1 MCNEYARQIAL
12 AKWREEMARVQ
23 QTDFEWRDGRIP
35 NDLEAKPSL
44 KIRDPGVVVRL
55 HGDRLVGEMLPWAW
69 YNRNRKPVF
78 NFVTEGRDFSQS
90 DRVLILATGFYE
102 HSTPHKA
109 GVKLMDRFFFTLRDH
124 PWCWIAGIVKEDCFT
139 MLTTEPGADVAPYH
153 GRSIVPLSPDDGLD
167 WLTLARPQTDILA
180 APAPGS
186 LDVVTFRRDGVALG
200 DDPARPASVE
210 PN

>member
-1 MCNEYARQIAL
+1 MGIAGL
-12 AKWREEMARVQ
+12 
-23 QTDFEWRDGRIP
+23 
-35 NDLEAKPSL
+35 
-44 KIRDPGVVVRL
+44 
-55 HGDRLVGEMLPWAW
+55 WAV
-69 YNRNRKPVF
+69 NRK
-78 NFVTEGRDFSQS
+78 
-90 DRVLILATGFYE
+90 ATGE
-102 HSTPHKA
+102 EVLS
-109 GVKLMDRFFFTLRDH
+109 
-124 PWCWIAGIVKEDCFT
+124 FT

-210 PN
+210 PNDLLSKME